1 MVQLY
6 LSLLLFYLSMYC
18 ETCTFTYLFIHRYH
32 NTPIHF
38 LIPGFSLF
46 NYYIIE
52 VLLSPMKICAHT
64 KHNILEGK
72 PKPYIF
78 YPVDKNPKNKSTKI
92 TKLAT
97 TCLTYNLDNMAML
110 PIC

>member
-1 MVQLY
+1 MGIF
-6 LSLLLFYLSMYC
+6 LFQIDLAARIIWPRG
-18 ETCTFTYLFIHRYH
+18 TLKTGRQT
-32 NTPIHF
+32 HF
-38 LIPGFSLF
+38 YMSGDIKYGAT
-46 NYYIIE
+46 N
-52 VLLSPMKICAHT
+52 
-64 KHNILEGK
+64 NILEGK